1 MIHLDIFH
9 REMTYGHFLEGGML
23 IVGFCLSTDRANG
36 GGGGGW
42 IFFRVIPKYRLRI
55 HTGIVCGLMV
65 VVVVISNY
73 FF

>member
-23 IVGFCLSTDRANG
+23 IVVFGLSTDIANG

-42 IFFRVIPKYRLRI
+42 IIFRVIPKYRRRI
-55 HTGIVCGLMV
+55 GMGFVCGLMV
-65 VVVVISNY
+65 VVVAISNS

>member
-1 MIHLDIFH
+1 
-9 REMTYGHFLEGGML
+9 MTYGHFLEGGML
-23 IVGFCLSTDRANG
+23 IVVFCLSTDRANG